1 MQNATMRVL
10 VTGGTGFVGGWTA
23 KAIADAGH
31 SVRFLVRNPARL
43 KTSVAK
49 LGVDVSDF
57 AVADIS
63 DRDSVREALNGC
75 DAVVHSAALVA
86 TDPRE
91 TSRMLSTN
99 MAGAQNVLGQ
109 AVELGMD
116 PIVHVSSFTALFRP
130 NLATLSAD
138 LPVAGGT
145 DGYGQSKAQIEIYAR
160 GLQDAGAPVNI
171 TYPGMVLGPPVGD
184 QFGEAGEGV
193 RSALWM
199 HVIPGRGAA
208 WLIVDVRDVAALHAA
223 LLESGRGPRR
233 YTAEVIGF
241 RCPSS
246 RKFWAGRRHHDAGR
260 PGARF
265 RAACRGIGA
274 GSSRALSAFQ
284 YSVHRG
290 RYAVLHTDAGV
301 RRFAERKRTRHHLPR
316 SARHRGRHRHGP
328 ARPGQLTAVGRFRRF
343 RVGARILQPL
353 LQPEQF
359 VDDDADA
366 QEDDQRHHNSGG
378 HVVHG
383 DSPATAHV
391 QAACC
396 RIERTYAMKAVT
408 CTNAKLEVVDRPS
421 PAPAKGQLLLDVLRC
436 GICGSDLHARLHCDE
451 LADVMAESGYHAFMR
466 SNQQVVF
473 GHEFCGEVV
482 DYGPGTRRTLGAA
495 PRSSPCRCCGVA
507 TKRCTGSG
515 FRQWRRAPTPS
526 GSSSSSR

>member
-223 LLESGRGPRR
+223 LLESGRSRAATLR
-233 YTAEVIGF
+233 EVIGF
-241 RCPSS
+241 
-246 RKFWAGRRHHDAGR
+246 
-260 PGARF
+260 GARA
-265 RAACRGIGA
+265 RENSGRVAGTTMLAVPVPDSALRVA
-274 GSSRALSAFQ
+274 GSVLDQAGPYLPFNTPFTAAGMQ
-284 YSVHRG
+284 Y
-290 RYAVLHTDAGV
+290 YT
-301 RRFAERKRTRHHLPR
+301 
-316 SARHRGRHRHGP
+316 
-328 ARPGQLTAVGRFRRF
+328 QM
-343 RVGARILQPL
+343 
-353 LQPEQF
+353 PES
-359 VDDDADA
+359 D
-366 QEDDQRHHNSGG
+366 
-378 HVVHG
+378 
-383 DSPATAHV
+383 DSPSEKELGITYRDPRDTVADTVTA
-391 QAACC
+391 
-396 RIERTYAMKAVT
+396 
-408 CTNAKLEVVDRPS
+408 
-421 PAPAKGQLLLDVLRC
+421 LR
-436 GICGSDLHARLHCDE
+436 GLGS
-451 LADVMAESGYHAFMR
+451 
-466 SNQQVVF
+466 
-473 GHEFCGEVV
+473 
-482 DYGPGTRRTLGAA
+482 
-495 PRSSPCRCCGVA
+495 
-507 TKRCTGSG
+507 
-515 FRQWRRAPTPS
+515 
-526 GSSSSSR
+526 